1 MQTTTAKGNHNMPY
15 SINDLGFDQ
24 FHKAFVRLIENA
36 SFDKKLHAL
45 FCAMQN
51 SDGATWYNGPED
63 SQKIVTDLYRNM
75 LVLRTQNKLVGPK
88 HLISSGFLT
97 LTAEN
102 IGYELRLSLDFNTNL
117 SIGYSEHNGTSLIQI

>member
-1 MQTTTAKGNHNMPY
+1 MPH
-15 SINDLGFDQ
+15 SINDIDFHQ
-24 FHKAFVRLIENA
+24 FQNAFVRLMANA

-51 SDGATWYNGPED
+51 SDGATWYNGQED
-63 SQKIVTDLYRNM
+63 SKKIVTDLYRNM
-75 LVLRTQNKLVGPK
+75 LVLRAQNKLLGPK
-88 HLISSGFLT
+88 HSISSGWLT

-117 SIGYSEHNGTSLIQI
+117 SVGYSEH